1 MPKKFFRQFEKKIN
15 FVIFSNEQKT
25 YHLKMNYYLF
35 KFLICFIVFS
45 FIYLFYISF
54 TVINLVKQNSQ
65 LSDYIVNL
73 KHYSFQNYLEKH
85 FYNNTGDEINENSS
99 IKIAQQATPTTP
111 QVASINLPANGT
123 NKVVIPPLPPLQNT
137 NIKTTPAIVKTSEP
151 ETLTPIEPSPKD
163 LALASSID
171 IEQEALSFHN
181 NKIHF
186 TFVLV
191 NPAKN
196 KDKAITGAV
205 CAQFELTNSN
215 NQNKT
220 VGYPQDLKLDSLG
233 RPSEDGCLMGEHV
246 KFSRLRPV
254 QFDLEL
260 QPEQIPPSMT
270 KDWNVQR
277 ASIYFLEKDTQKIIR
292 IKEIRYSLLNIHGK

>member
-1 MPKKFFRQFEKKIN
+1 MPKKFFRQSEKKIN

-35 KFLICFIVFS
+35 KFLICIFVLS

-54 TVINLVKQNSQ
+54 VAINLSQQNSQ
-65 LSDYIVNL
+65 SSEYIVNL
-73 KHYSFQNYLEKH
+73 KNDSFQHYLEAH
-85 FYNNTGDEINENSS
+85 FSNKTADEINENSS
-99 IKIAQQATPTTP
+99 SKTVPQTTP
-111 QVASINLPANGT
+111 QVASINFPTNAT
-123 NKVVIPPLPPLQNT
+123 NKTIIPPLHPLPNAEIKKVPV
-137 NIKTTPAIVKTSEP
+137 NIKTSEP

-196 KDKAITGAV
+196 KEKAITGAV

-220 VGYPQDLKLDSLG
+220 VGYPIDLKLDSLG
-233 RPSEDGCLMGEHV
+233 HPSEDGCVMGEHV
-246 KFSRLRPV
+246 KFSRLRPM
-254 QFDLEL
+254 QFDLQL
-260 QPEQIPPSMT
+260 LPEQIPSALSQN
-270 KDWNVQR
+270 WNVQR
-277 ASIYFLEKDTQKIIR
+277 VSIYFLEKNTQKVIR